1 MRVRTGYSF
10 RRAVGSIGSVMDRI
24 KELGWPAAPIS
35 DQGSTFGW
43 VRWKKLAAKAGLRPI
58 FGVEIGVTDSIN
70 SKRPTSD
77 SWAFFAIDSVESV
90 NKLVETSTNQFRY
103 EPLLTYEQANAAEG
117 VLKIVGHRSDLTKI
131 VNDGRTY
138 VALSPA
144 SMPGYIRQALEL
156 GFPLI
161 ASSDNRYPTM
171 EDEALYEVI
180 VGGGNQTY
188 SQTLLSISEWREE
201 VSGKTSPEN
210 VAAAERLLQE
220 TLERTEWASLQPATL
235 LAPERPASLREM
247 CVEGAAK
254 LGIDLTDPVYDA
266 RMTRE
271 LDLIKD
277 KNFEDYFY
285 IIADLVQ
292 WSRERMIVGPARGSS
307 CGSLVCYLLG
317 ITTIDPIPY
326 GLIFERFIDVNRND
340 LPDIDI
346 DFSDQK
352 RHLVFE
358 YVANKYGAERVARL
372 GTVAMYQPRSA
383 VAEAGAVL
391 GIPKWKCE
399 AALESLIE
407 RSSGDSRALN
417 TLEDT
422 LNTTPAG
429 KTLLGDHPEIMIATK
444 MEGHP
449 RHAGQHAAGIVLT
462 QEPVRNFVA
471 VDSRTGATHCDK
483 KDAEELNLLKI
494 DALGLTQLSVFEDAL
509 DLAGLDRLFLET
521 LPMDDPAAFDVLNKR
536 HYSGI
541 FQFMGLALQGLV
553 EQITVDHV
561 EDLISITA
569 LARPGPL
576 TSGGANTWVKRKRGD
591 DPITYPHP
599 LFEPFLNGTKGVV
612 LYQEQVMEIGRKI
625 GDLSWEDVTALRK
638 AMSKSLGK
646 EYFDQFGDKFKAGA
660 VAKGIPLELTEKIW
674 DDMCAY
680 GAWAFNRSHSVAY
693 GIISYWCCWLK
704 AHYPV
709 EFAAATLSHE
719 DNPSKQLQLLREL
732 DAEGI
737 TYIPVDA
744 EISIDK
750 WTVGYL
756 NGVKQLVGPVQNV
769 KGIGPKLVQQ
779 IMSARAR
786 GEPMPPRAMKLL
798 TNPVTKIDSL
808 YPIKD
813 AFFKAMPN
821 PRDKNIFSEPTRIA
835 DIKTDGT
842 QQDVLVFCIIE
853 KMATRNENDTI
864 AVAKRG
870 GKKLTGPIQSLN
882 LWLQDDSGTIFA
894 KINRYDYEEIGRKV
908 EELGGVG
915 KVLYAFKGQVPRDFR
930 MVSIKMVRLIGYI
943 DEKTAAILD
952 QKERAPAP
960 EALAEDLAK
969 QRTAETLEGL
979 TE

>member
-1 MRVRTGYSF
+1 
-10 RRAVGSIGSVMDRI
+10 MDRI

-58 FGVEIGVTDSIN
+58 FGVEVGVTDSIN

-77 SWAFFAIDSVESV
+77 SWAFFAIDTVESI
-90 NKLVETSTNQFRY
+90 NKLVEVSTNQFRY
-103 EPLLTYEQANAAEG
+103 EALLTYDQANAAKG
-117 VLKIVGHRSDLTKI
+117 VLKIVGHRSDLSKI
-131 VNDGRTY
+131 ENDGRTY

-171 EDEALYEVI
+171 DEEALYEVI

-188 SQTLLSISEWREE
+188 SQTLLSIEEWREE
-201 VSGKTSPEN
+201 VAGKTSPEN
-210 VAAAERLLQE
+210 IAAAERLLQE
-220 TLERTEWASLQPATL
+220 TLERTEWATLQPATI

-247 CVEGAAK
+247 CVVGAAK
-254 LGIDLTDPVYDA
+254 IGIDLSDPVYDA

-277 KNFEDYFY
+277 KDFEDYFY

-317 ITTIDPIPY
+317 ITTVDPIPY

-358 YVANKYGAERVARL
+358 YVAQKYGSERVARL

-391 GIPKWKCE
+391 GVPKWKCE

-509 DLAGLDRLFLET
+509 ELAGLDRLFLET
-521 LPMDDPAAFDVLNKR
+521 LPMDDQAAFDVLNKKQ
-536 HYSGI
+536 YSGI
-541 FQFMGLALQGLV
+541 FQFNGNSLQGLV
-553 EQITVDHV
+553 DQIKVDHV
-561 EDLISITA
+561 EDIISITA

-576 TSGGANTWVKRKRGD
+576 ASGGANTWVKRKIGIE
-591 DPITYPHP
+591 PITFPHP
-599 LFEPFLNGTKGVV
+599 LFTPYLEMTKGVV

-625 GDLSWEDVTALRK
+625 GDLTWEDVTALRK

-660 VAKGIPLELTEKIW
+660 LAKGIPLELTEKIW

-719 DNPSKQLQLLREL
+719 DDPAKQIQLLREM
-732 DAEGI
+732 DHEGI
-737 TYIPVDA
+737 TYIPVD
-744 EISIDK
+744 EELSIDK
-750 WTVGYL
+750 WTVGHL

-786 GEPMPPRAMKLL
+786 GEPLPPRASKLL
-798 TNPVTKIDSL
+798 SNPVTKIDSL
-808 YPIKD
+808 WPIKD
-813 AFFKAMPN
+813 AFYKAMPN
-821 PRDKNIFSEPTRIA
+821 PREKNIFTEPSNVA
-835 DIKTDGT
+835 DVRTNGT
-842 QQDVLVFCIIE
+842 QQTVMVFAILSKIAPRDE
-853 KMATRNENDTI
+853 NE
-864 AVAKRG
+864 AVNIAKRG
-870 GKKLTGPIQSLN
+870 YAIKSGPLTSLN
-882 LWLQDDSGTIFA
+882 LWIADDTGTIYA
-894 KINRYDYEEIGRKV
+894 KIDRFDFEEIGRSLV
-908 EELGGVG
+908 ERGGVG
-915 KVLYAFKGQVPRDFR
+915 KVLYAFKGEVPPDFR
-930 MVSIKMVRLIGYI
+930 MIRIKQVRLIGYI

-960 EALAEDLAK
+960 EAALAVDLAK
-969 QRTAETLEGL
+969 QKAVEASEGL
-979 TE
+979 SE